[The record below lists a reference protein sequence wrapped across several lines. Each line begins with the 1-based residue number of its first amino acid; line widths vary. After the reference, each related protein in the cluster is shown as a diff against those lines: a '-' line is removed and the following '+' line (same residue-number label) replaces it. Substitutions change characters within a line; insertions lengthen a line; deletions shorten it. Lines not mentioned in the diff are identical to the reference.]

1 MQAGGGVVVVVA
13 RRECN
18 AKWCECVVWETES
31 MCEDVNIIENVVK
44 ETNATENIE
53 LIGKTNK
60 SWDWQI
66 CYIMLN
72 QRPWV
77 WVAWLERLF
86 NQGWFTS
93 FSKLLRVDKK
103 NATGFEKS
111 DEKN

>member
-72 QRPWV
+72 QRNKTKLSDV
-77 WVAWLERLF
+77 DVAWVCVC
-86 NQGWFTS
+86 
-93 FSKLLRVDKK
+93 VDIVCAHEYT
-103 NATGFEKS
+103 NHEQVCV
-111 DEKN
+111 EE